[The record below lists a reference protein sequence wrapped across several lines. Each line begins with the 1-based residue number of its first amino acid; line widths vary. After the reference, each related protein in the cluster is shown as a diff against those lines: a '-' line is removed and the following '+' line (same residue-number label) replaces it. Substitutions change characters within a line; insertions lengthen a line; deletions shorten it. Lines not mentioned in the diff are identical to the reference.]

1 MRKQVKRAFTLIE
14 ILIVVVIL
22 GILAAIVIPQF
33 TDASQEASRSSVS
46 SQLQT
51 LRGQIELYR
60 VRNQG
65 FNPDVATNG
74 WGDMMSPPNGE
85 PPYIQTLPRNPL
97 FNGADQTSIGGA
109 ADGSTA
115 WVWMSSVAYT
125 GPGVAPMQLYAWDDS
140 ANPAALFDNDQ
151 DGNPD

>member
-51 LRGQIELYR
+51 LRGQVELYR

-65 FNPDVATNG
+65 LNPDVPTNG

-85 PPYIQTLPRNPL
+85 PPYIQTEPRNPL
-97 FNGADQTSIGGA
+97 FNGVDQTSIGTA

-115 WVWMSSVAYT
+115 WVWVASLVYS
-125 GPGVAPMQLYAWDDS
+125 GPGTAPMQLYAWDDS
-140 ANPAALFDNDQ
+140 VAVPALFDG
-151 DGNPD
+151 DGDGTPD